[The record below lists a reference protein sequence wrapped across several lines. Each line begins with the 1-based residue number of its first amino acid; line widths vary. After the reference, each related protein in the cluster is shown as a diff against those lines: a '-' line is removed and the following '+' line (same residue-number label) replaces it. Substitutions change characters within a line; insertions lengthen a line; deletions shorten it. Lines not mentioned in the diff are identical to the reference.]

1 MSLNLKKGK
10 LTFLIVW
17 LSSMFMILSVGAQTG
32 ATIKV
37 SGTIKDVQ
45 GEPIIGAS
53 ILLQG
58 TTIGVITDFD
68 GNFTIQAPGNGTL
81 AVSYV
86 GYVTQNVSINNRTN
100 INIIL
105 QEDTEL
111 LDEVI
116 VVGYAVGSSRTIS
129 GAVEKVGREKMN
141 AGVVVNPLDALK
153 GKVAGVNIQK
163 TGGDPTAGSAIRIRG
178 TTSLSG
184 GNNPLVVID
193 GVFGDLG
200 LLNALSP
207 ADIESFTILKDAS
220 ETAQYGSRGASGV
233 IVVTTQKGK
242 AGTKSINY
250 DGTYGIEDVYKSIDM
265 LSADGY
271 RSAVQSMGYAN
282 ALDGGAS
289 TNFMKEMLQTGY
301 TQNHRISFGGGSDE
315 TSFRAS
321 LGVIDQKGIIKE
333 NWMKNYTAKIDGSQM
348 FFDKKLKLEMGMF
361 GSKRESK
368 YVNDYQKTFYSAASF
383 NPTLPSSQKDDG
395 TWHEDPNAN
404 EVDNPIGRLSID
416 DREDNAYLS
425 TNGRLTWSINDNLN
439 LSAFG
444 SYTYNAKENMN
455 YIPTNIKQGI
465 REGRGKAYRGLN
477 KSNVL
482 MGNISLNYK
491 LQMPNS
497 RLDALGLIEG
507 QSYEYSGFEAS
518 ARGFDTNFFGYDNL
532 KAGAI
537 VKYDDVRSY
546 KNGYDLNSFLGR
558 VNYMYA
564 NRYIATVNM
573 RFDGSSKLGE
583 NNKWGFFP
591 SASLAWIISEESFLK
606 DIRAVNEIKWRVG
619 YGRTGNQDAIEAYN
633 SLLLMGPTG
642 LTSVNGVPTVTY
654 GYNRNSNP
662 DLRWETKDMFDV
674 GLDASFLDNR
684 LTATLDYYYS
694 RTKDLLYYYD
704 VPVPPFVHP
713 QLLANLGEMENSGF
727 ELSLGITPLKT
738 KDMELTVS
746 GNLAFQ
752 KNKLLSLSGKY
763 MGQDLN
769 AAEYMRLSRI
779 NGAGFQGG
787 NTYVTYQVVGQPLGV
802 FYLPKSNGLIDDG
815 LGSFSY
821 NVLNLDDDPE
831 INLNDGGDRYFA
843 GQAMPKVIMGTNIN
857 FRYKAFDIQTQLN
870 GAFGHKIYNGTS
882 LSYMNMNTFPTYN
895 VLPEAPE
902 KRIFDSTV
910 TDYWLE
916 KGDYLHIAYV
926 TLGYNL
932 NVDKMKDWVNGIRLS
947 FSVNNLHTFTNYSGL
962 SPMINSTTISYDNP
976 DIGLDDKRFYPLS
989 RTYSVGLSINF

>member
-1 MSLNLKKGK
+1 MYVNFKKTMK
-10 LTFLIVW
+10 AFLMTV
-17 LSSMFMILSVGAQTG
+17 LSSMLMILSVSAQTG
-32 ATIKV
+32 STINV
-37 SGTIKDVQ
+37 RGTIKDVA

-58 TTIGVITDFD
+58 TTSGVVTDYD
-68 GNFTIQAPGNGTL
+68 GNFSIQAPDNGTL
-81 AVSYV
+81 VISYV
-86 GYVTQNVSINNRTN
+86 GYVTQTIAIQNRKA
-100 INIIL
+100 IDVIL

-111 LDEVI
+111 LEEV
-116 VVGYAVGSSRTIS
+116 VVIGYATGSTRTIS
-129 GAVEKVGREKMN
+129 GAVEKVGRKDMN

-184 GNNPLVVID
+184 GNDPLVVID
-193 GVFGDLG
+193 GVFGDLA

-207 ADIESFTILKDAS
+207 SDIESFTILKDAS

-250 DGTYGIEDVYKSIDM
+250 DGTFGVEDVYKTIDM
-265 LSADGY
+265 LNADGY
-271 RSAVQSMGYAN
+271 RAAVQSMGYAN
-282 ALDGGAS
+282 ALDKGAN

-301 TQNHRISFGGGSDE
+301 TQNHRISFGGGTAESN
-315 TSFRAS
+315 FRAS
-321 LGVIDQKGIIKE
+321 LGVIDQKGIIL
-333 NWMKNYTAKIDGSQM
+333 NNSMKNYTAKIDGSQL
-348 FFDKKLKLEMGMF
+348 FFDNKLKLDMGMF
-361 GSKRESK
+361 GSKKESR

-383 NPTLPSSQKDDG
+383 NPTFPNTQNEDG
-395 TWHEDPNAN
+395 TWPEDPNAN
-404 EVDNPIGRLSID
+404 EVDNPLGRLTID

-425 TNGRLTWSINDNLN
+425 TNGRLTWTINDNLN
-439 LSAFG
+439 FSAFG

-455 YIPTNIKQGI
+455 YIPTNIKQGV
-465 REGRGKAYRGLN
+465 REGRGKAFREMK
-477 KSNVL
+477 KSNIL
-482 MGNISLNYK
+482 MGNLSLNYK
-491 LQMPNS
+491 KMFQNS
-497 RLDALGLIEG
+497 RLDALALVEG
-507 QSYEYSGFEAS
+507 QSYNYTGFGAN

-532 KAGAI
+532 AAGAV
-537 VKYDDVRSY
+537 VKYGDVSSY
-546 KNGYDLNSFLGR
+546 KNEYSLNSFLGR

-591 SASLAWIISEESFLK
+591 SASLAWVMSEESFLK
-606 DIRAVNEIKWRVG
+606 DIKEIDEIKWRAG
-619 YGRTGNQDAIEAYN
+619 YGRTGNQDAISAYN
-633 SLLLMGPTG
+633 SLLLMGPSG

-654 GYNRNSNP
+654 GYNRNANP
-662 DLRWETKDMFDV
+662 DLRWETKDMFDMGV
-674 GLDASFLDNR
+674 DASFFDR
-684 LTATLDYYYS
+684 KLTATIDYYYS
-694 RTKDLLYYYD
+694 RTKDLLYEYA

-713 QLLANLGEMENSGF
+713 KLLANLGEMENSGL
-727 ELSLGITPLKT
+727 EISLGITPLRT

-746 GNLAFQ
+746 GNMAFQ
-752 KNKLLSLSGKY
+752 KNKLLSLSGTY
-763 MGQDLN
+763 MGQELN
-769 AAEYMRLSRI
+769 AAEYMQLARI

-802 FYLPKSNGLIDDG
+802 FYLPKSNGIINDG
-815 LGSFSY
+815 LGSYTY
-821 NVLNLDDDPE
+821 NILNLDEDPA
-831 INLNDGGDRYFA
+831 INLNNGADRYFA
-843 GQAMPKVIMGTNIN
+843 GQAMPKMIMGTNIS

-882 LSYMNMNTFPTYN
+882 LSYMNMNVFPTYN
-895 VLPEAPE
+895 VLPDAPE
-902 KRIFDSTV
+902 KKIFDSTV

-926 TLGYNL
+926 TLGYNF
-932 NVDKMKDWVNGIRLS
+932 NVEKMKNWVNSIRLTA
-947 FSVNNLHTFTNYSGL
+947 SVNNLHTFTNYSGL
-962 SPMINSTTISYDNP
+962 SPMINSTTVSLDNP

-989 RTYSVGLSINF
+989 RTYSLGLSINF